1 MGRRG
6 CDCDDITTCECVL
19 ASSDCITVDGDGS
32 ALDPFTAAWDLDADI
47 DNIAVCG
54 NDGLGIFVPAVLAT
68 PPAVLASTSTAQTI
82 NNSSTTTL
90 SFNRERFDNDGMHS
104 ETANTSRITAT
115 TAGVYLISG
124 WALWSGNAS
133 GERRIDLVVNG
144 ANTIAQDERVTM
156 QADAF
161 SHPFQS
167 IWKFAAADYF
177 EVQVHQNSGATLQVT
192 RAWVGAARIAN
203 G

>member
-6 CDCDDITTCECVL
+6 CECEDITTCECVL
-19 ASSDCITVDGDGS
+19 ATSPCIAVAGAGTTIS
-32 ALDPFTAAWDLDADI
+32 PFTATWDLDGDA
-47 DNIAVCG
+47 DNILDCNAT
-54 NDGLGIFVPAVLAT
+54 GIGAYIPAVLET
-68 PPAVLASTSTAQTI
+68 PPACLASTSTAQTI

-90 SFNRERFDNDGMHS
+90 SFNRERFDNNGMHS
-104 ETANTSRITAT
+104 ESANTSRITAI

-124 WALWSGNAS
+124 WLVWSGNAA
-133 GERRIDLVVNG
+133 GERRVDLVTG
-144 ANTIAQDERVTM
+144 GNTFAQDERVTM

-167 IWKFAAADYF
+167 IWKFAAAEYF

-192 RAWVGAARIAN
+192 RAWVGAARIAV